1 MAEAPELYIEDYE
14 NYVIH
19 ARSNTNECIKK
30 FSFLKKMFEFGDKS
44 IKGITQITKRL
55 FKIDCANKEFANK
68 LVLEQ
73 PLANI
78 DINCSVPFVNKY
90 TSVVINDVEPQI
102 NDDDLMMVLN
112 KVAKV
117 HNIYRFV
124 RTITT
129 ESGPKQIPT
138 STIKVSFETDYVAK
152 YVNIM
157 HMRLHMKAFIPT
169 VRMCFRCC
177 SYDHTEK

>member
-19 ARSNTNECIKK
+19 ARSNNNECIKK
-30 FSFLKKMFEFGDKS
+30 FSFLKKMFDFGDKS

-78 DINCSVPFVNKY
+78 DINCSV
-90 TSVVINDVEPQI
+90 VINDVEPQI
-102 NDDDLMMVLN
+102 NNDDLMMVLN

-138 STIKVSFETDYVAK
+138 STIKRALKLIT
-152 YVNIM
+152 
-157 HMRLHMKAFIPT
+157 
-169 VRMCFRCC
+169 
-177 SYDHTEK
+177 